1 MVCCVLFSLSKCF
14 SFIIID
20 VGHVLPILF
29 PFTTPGKYCYRAV
42 ALFMEHVTKPPQV
55 LAQHSE
61 IHTPQA
67 SSRPNL
73 YRSLTS
79 GISRAA
85 SNIKRRSSLAPPP
98 TVRKTSGQALTLND
112 SSPSTSGYVTPQD
125 QNVSVESLDASSP
138 GMSGGSEDQAS
149 EVRAG
154 EAKVYE
160 CNWVNNPSLS
170 LLYTETAR
178 RPQVPLIIGI

>member
-1 MVCCVLFSLSKCF
+1 VLFFL
-14 SFIIID
+14 D

-42 ALFMEHVTKPPQV
+42 ALFMEHVTKPPPV
-55 LAQHSE
+55 LRPHGE
-61 IHTPQA
+61 IQSSQA

-85 SNIKRRSSLAPPP
+85 SNIKRRSSLVPPP
-98 TVRKTSGQALTLND
+98 TVRKTSGQAVTWND

-125 QNVSVESLDASSP
+125 QNLSVESLDASSP
-138 GMSGGSEDQAS
+138 GVIGGSEGQTS

-160 CNWVNNPSLS
+160 RNWVSILNLS
-170 LLYTETAR
+170 LLYTETPH
-178 RPQVPLIIGI
+178 RPPVPLIGI

>member
-1 MVCCVLFSLSKCF
+1 MFFPIVINFVQVLFFL
-14 SFIIID
+14 D

-42 ALFMEHVTKPPQV
+42 ALFMEHVTEPPQV
-55 LAQHSE
+55 LRPHGE
-61 IHTPQA
+61 IQ
-67 SSRPNL
+67 SSQRPNL

-79 GISRAA
+79 GFSRAA

-98 TVRKTSGQALTLND
+98 TVRKTSGQAVTWND

-125 QNVSVESLDASSP
+125 QNLSVESLDASSP
-138 GMSGGSEDQAS
+138 GVIGRSEDQTS

-160 CNWVNNPSLS
+160 CNWVNILKSGPSS
-170 LLYTETAR
+170 Y
-178 RPQVPLIIGI
+178 